1 MPDKHALLGPSGAHR
16 WLVCTKAPRLEETLP
31 EKTSEYAEAGR
42 LAHEL
47 AELKL
52 RKWGIEPMG
61 ARTYNSKLK
70 KLKADPYWNDNM
82 DDSTEFYLDYIKSY
96 CNGLKEKPSIQAEV
110 EVNYSQYVPEGFGT
124 SDCII
129 IGDGVLHVI
138 DYKNGQGVVVSAE
151 NNPQMKL
158 YALGAY
164 LLNRMFFS
172 ISRIKT
178 SIVQPLV
185 TRDVSTWE
193 CSLEELLGWAE
204 SIKEPA
210 LKAWNNEGEF
220 VPGEHCKFCRAK
232 ATCRANANYQLET
245 EGFTNMFPPLIT
257 MNEAGDILKRTRQ
270 LRDYVSSLEKY
281 VLEQCLEGVFVPG
294 WKAVEGRSNR
304 TFSDLDAAFNKAKEL
319 GYKEEVLYDKKP
331 ITLTQFEKLV
341 GKDDFKKNF
350 NQFVIK
356 PAGSPT
362 LVEESDKRDAIS
374 NKTTAAEDFK

>member
-16 WLVCTKAPRLEETLP
+16 WLVCNKAPRLEETLP
-31 EKTSEYAEAGR
+31 EKTSIYAEAGR
-42 LAHEL
+42 VAHEI

-61 ARTYNSKLK
+61 TRSYNSKLK
-70 KLKADPYWNDNM
+70 KLQKDPNYDDGM
-82 DDSTEFYLDYIKSY
+82 LDSTEFYLDYIKEY
-96 CNGLKEKPSIQAEV
+96 CNGLKEKPSIQAEI
-110 EVNYSQYVPEGFGT
+110 EVNYSEYVPEGFGT

-129 IGDGVLHVI
+129 IGDGILHVI

-151 NNPQMKL
+151 DNPQMKL

-164 LLNRMFFS
+164 LLNRMFFV
-172 ISRIKT
+172 IENVKM
-178 SIVQPLV
+178 SIVQPNV
-185 TRDVSTWE
+185 TKEVSTWE
-193 CSLEELLGWAE
+193 CSVKDLLEWAN

-220 VPGEHCKFCRAK
+220 KPGEHCKFCRAK
-232 ATCRANANYQLET
+232 AQCRANANYQLET
-245 EGFTNMFPPLIT
+245 EGFINMTPPLIT
-257 MNEAGDILKRTRQ
+257 MEEAGDILKRTRQ
-270 LRDYVSSLEKY
+270 LKDYVTSLEKY
-281 VLEQCLEGVFVPG
+281 VLEQCLEGVFIPG

-319 GYKEEVLYDKKP
+319 GVAEELLYEKKP
-331 ITLTQFEKLV
+331 ITLTQLEKVLGNEV
-341 GKDDFKKNF
+341 FNNNL

-362 LVEESDKRDAIS
+362 LVEESDKRHAIS
-374 NKTTAAEDFK
+374 NKTTAVEDFK